1 MKPPHP
7 SKNTDYKH
15 LRAQAALPGRGGIA
29 RIWAALWN
37 TVGGLREGLGTEA
50 AIKQEVAI
58 TLIAVPLSFLI
69 ATNLWIWVALIGSLL
84 FLLAVEFLNTAIER
98 LCNHVQPELHA
109 AIRVTKDLGSAA
121 VFFAIALAALIWIAA
136 LLRPLRVLTAGSRDM
151 AAPVSNWQ
159 LRDIERVIKGNEA
172 LLGKKHLIV
181 GMTRIRNEAL
191 ILPDTL
197 DYLATQVDAIVA
209 YDDASTDDTVD
220 ILRKH
225 PKVALIVANQSW
237 EKDVAARK
245 LAEGRHR
252 GLLLDMARSELPH
265 DWMFCFDP
273 DERVTG
279 DLPSFVAS
287 LEADASDA
295 VRVQLF
301 DAYMTPEDCAPY
313 APDLP
318 LLHFRK
324 FYGPEQRDILMLWR
338 NRPEI
343 HFAEGHGRTPGGME
357 RVKIDLHCQHYGK
370 SLSVDHW
377 EETCDYYI
385 RHFPFETYG
394 KKWTER
400 KGQAIHTESDFKR
413 PLYEWGE
420 TLFANAVR
428 I

>member
-1 MKPPHP
+1 
-7 SKNTDYKH
+7 
-15 LRAQAALPGRGGIA
+15 
-29 RIWAALWN
+29 
-37 TVGGLREGLGTEA
+37 
-50 AIKQEVAI
+50 
-58 TLIAVPLSFLI
+58 
-69 ATNLWIWVALIGSLL
+69 
-84 FLLAVEFLNTAIER
+84 
-98 LCNHVQPELHA
+98 
-109 AIRVTKDLGSAA
+109 
-121 VFFAIALAALIWIAA
+121 
-136 LLRPLRVLTAGSRDM
+136 M
-151 AAPVSNWQ
+151 AAPLSNWQ
-159 LRDIERVIKGNEA
+159 LRDSERVINGNEA

-209 YDDASTDDTVD
+209 YDDASTDETVD

-225 PKVALIVANQSW
+225 PKVALIVANQAW
-237 EKDVAARK
+237 EKDIAARK

-252 GLLLDMARSELPH
+252 GLLLDIARSELPH

-279 DLPSFVAS
+279 SLPSFVAG

-394 KKWTER
+394 RKWTER
-400 KGQAIHTESDFKR
+400 KGQAIHTESDFQR

-420 TLFANAVR
+420 ELFANAVR

>member
-1 MKPPHP
+1 
-7 SKNTDYKH
+7 
-15 LRAQAALPGRGGIA
+15 
-29 RIWAALWN
+29 
-37 TVGGLREGLGTEA
+37 
-50 AIKQEVAI
+50 
-58 TLIAVPLSFLI
+58 
-69 ATNLWIWVALIGSLL
+69 
-84 FLLAVEFLNTAIER
+84 
-98 LCNHVQPELHA
+98 
-109 AIRVTKDLGSAA
+109 
-121 VFFAIALAALIWIAA
+121 
-136 LLRPLRVLTAGSRDM
+136 M

-159 LRDIERVIKGNEA
+159 LRDSERVIKGNEA

-197 DYLATQVDAIVA
+197 DYLAKQVDAIVA
-209 YDDASTDDTVD
+209 YDDASTDDTLD
-220 ILRKH
+220 ILLQH
-225 PKVALIVANQSW
+225 PKVALIVANQAW

-394 KKWTER
+394 RKWTER
-400 KGQAIHTESDFKR
+400 KGQAIHTESDFQR

-420 TLFANAVR
+420 ELFANAVR

>member
-1 MKPPHP
+1 M
-7 SKNTDYKH
+7 
-15 LRAQAALPGRGGIA
+15 
-29 RIWAALWN
+29 
-37 TVGGLREGLGTEA
+37 
-50 AIKQEVAI
+50 
-58 TLIAVPLSFLI
+58 I
-69 ATNLWIWVALIGSLL
+69 ATG
-84 FLLAVEFLNTAIER
+84 T
-98 LCNHVQPELHA
+98 
-109 AIRVTKDLGSAA
+109 
-121 VFFAIALAALIWIAA
+121 
-136 LLRPLRVLTAGSRDM
+136 
-151 AAPVSNWQ
+151 SNWQ
-159 LRDIERVIKGNEA
+159 LRPAEYVIKGNEA
-172 LLGKKHLIV
+172 LLGRKHQLV

-197 DYLATQVDAIVA
+197 DHLADQVDAIVA
-209 YDDASTDDTVD
+209 YDDASTDETVD

-237 EKDVAARK
+237 EQDADARK
-245 LAEGRHR
+245 RAEGRHR
-252 GLLLDMARSELPH
+252 GLLLDMARAELPH

-279 DLPSFVAS
+279 NVRAFVAS
-287 LEADASDA
+287 LEADSSDA
-295 VRVQLF
+295 VRVKLF

-313 APDLP
+313 SGDQK
-318 LLHFRK
+318 LLNFRR

-338 NRPEI
+338 NRPDI
-343 HFAEGHGRTPGGME
+343 HFAEGHGRHPVGMST
-357 RVKIDLHCQHYGK
+357 VKVDLYCQHYGK

-420 TLFANAVR
+420 DLFANAVPM
-428 I
+428 

>member
-1 MKPPHP
+1 
-7 SKNTDYKH
+7 
-15 LRAQAALPGRGGIA
+15 
-29 RIWAALWN
+29 
-37 TVGGLREGLGTEA
+37 
-50 AIKQEVAI
+50 
-58 TLIAVPLSFLI
+58 
-69 ATNLWIWVALIGSLL
+69 
-84 FLLAVEFLNTAIER
+84 
-98 LCNHVQPELHA
+98 
-109 AIRVTKDLGSAA
+109 
-121 VFFAIALAALIWIAA
+121 
-136 LLRPLRVLTAGSRDM
+136 M
-151 AAPVSNWQ
+151 AAPLSNWQ
-159 LRDIERVIKGNEA
+159 LRDSERVINGNEA

-197 DYLATQVDAIVA
+197 DYLATQVDAIVV

-225 PKVALIVANQSW
+225 PKVALIVANQAW
-237 EKDVAARK
+237 EKDIAARK

-252 GLLLDMARSELPH
+252 GLLLDIARSELPH

-279 DLPSFVAS
+279 SLPSFVAG

-318 LLHFRK
+318 LLHFRE

-394 KKWTER
+394 RKWTER
-400 KGQAIHTESDFKR
+400 KGQAIHTDSDFQR

-420 TLFANAVR
+420 ELFANAVR

>member
-1 MKPPHP
+1 
-7 SKNTDYKH
+7 
-15 LRAQAALPGRGGIA
+15 
-29 RIWAALWN
+29 
-37 TVGGLREGLGTEA
+37 
-50 AIKQEVAI
+50 
-58 TLIAVPLSFLI
+58 
-69 ATNLWIWVALIGSLL
+69 
-84 FLLAVEFLNTAIER
+84 
-98 LCNHVQPELHA
+98 
-109 AIRVTKDLGSAA
+109 
-121 VFFAIALAALIWIAA
+121 
-136 LLRPLRVLTAGSRDM
+136 M
-151 AAPVSNWQ
+151 AAPLSNWQ
-159 LRDIERVIKGNEA
+159 LRDSERVIKGNEA

-209 YDDASTDDTVD
+209 YDDASTDETVD

-225 PKVALIVANQSW
+225 PKVALIVANQAW

-301 DAYMTPEDCAPY
+301 DAYMTQEDCAPY

-394 KKWTER
+394 RKWTER
-400 KGQAIHTESDFKR
+400 KGQAIHTESDFQR

-420 TLFANAVR
+420 ELFANAVC